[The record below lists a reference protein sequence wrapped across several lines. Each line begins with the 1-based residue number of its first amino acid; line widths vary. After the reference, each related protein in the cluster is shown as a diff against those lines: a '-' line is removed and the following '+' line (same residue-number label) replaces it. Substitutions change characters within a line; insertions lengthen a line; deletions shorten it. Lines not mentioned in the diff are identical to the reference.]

1 MYIPETHHPHL
12 GDEQLAWYEAKH
24 RCRSAKHEHV
34 VHSDTM
40 HWYLVLKLE
49 LDAPVYSEFLGVL
62 VMIVFPINT
71 WIDDLVVCHLTGQ
84 RLLELA

>member
-1 MYIPETHHPHL
+1 
-12 GDEQLAWYEAKH
+12 
-24 RCRSAKHEHV
+24 
-34 VHSDTM
+34 M

-84 RLLELA
+84 RVLGFGITREPKGLLLAQTDCLLRLICKCQDPEGTPRTSAL